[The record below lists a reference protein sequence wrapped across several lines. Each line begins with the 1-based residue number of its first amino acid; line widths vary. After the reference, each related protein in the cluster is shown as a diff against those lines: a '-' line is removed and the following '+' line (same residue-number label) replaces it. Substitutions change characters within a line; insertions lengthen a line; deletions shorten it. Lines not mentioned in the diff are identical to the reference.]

1 MMVDGESKLKSILRS
16 DFKHHIEYEYNMN
29 YSCSDSFCKEE
40 RICRCG
46 KITNSYIY
54 SVDVSSISNKIYTE
68 LFDNSISTK
77 RNNSINSLWG
87 ISEDIQRYTIDRILR
102 INKIWKPEFWE
113 INICGGYYGEEV
125 DDILLNE
132 DLVQKINED
141 LELALKIDSLRERI
155 EFLLEKENGF
165 ILEGL
170 KDKEYIIDCL
180 SINDIYFPNRGRK
193 SNLKL
198 DEMEY
203 YSDKK
208 YTGIRGIVKRDE
220 DKFRVIDGYHRL
232 SKTESKLVKVLVIE

>member
-1 MMVDGESKLKSILRS
+1 MIVDESKLKSILRS
-16 DFKHHIEYEYNMN
+16 DFKYHIEYEYDMN
-29 YSCSDSFCKEE
+29 YSCLESFCKEE

-46 KITNSYIY
+46 KITNSYIC
-54 SVDVSSISNKIYTE
+54 SVDVSSISNKIYNE

-125 DDILLNE
+125 DDILLDE

-141 LELALKIDSLRERI
+141 LEIALKIDNLENRI

-165 ILEGL
+165 ILGGL
-170 KDKEYIIDCL
+170 KDKEYKQSII
-180 SINDIYFPNRGRK
+180 SINDIYFPNRDRK

-208 YTGIRGIVKRDE
+208 YTGIRGIVKKDAE
-220 DKFRVIDGYHRL
+220 KFRVIDGYHRL
-232 SKTESKLVKVLVIE
+232 SKTESKLVRVLIVE